1 VRRRETAM
9 EEKVIRER
17 IRQRLAL
24 GQLKHHDGMIVV
36 APMGGRQPCQAC
48 GIQID
53 SSYATPVGHA
63 YASGTQWFHQACRI
77 FWDEERKPTMP
88 VDETVVRHA

>member
-1 VRRRETAM
+1 M

-17 IRQRLAL
+17 IRQKLAL

-77 FWDEERKPTMP
+77 FWDEERKPMP
-88 VDETVVRHA
+88 VDENVVRRA